1 MTTLLPTMMPIVGLM
16 ALGVV
21 AARLRILN
29 EAGVKGLVLFVFN
42 FSIPALLLTG
52 MADLELQADL
62 EWDFLIAFYAASFAT
77 YGLGVALAGIRYRR
91 PLEDQAIFGMGAGFS
106 NLVLLGLPVVITA
119 LGPEAMLPLLIIIG
133 LHSATFMPLTVLLVQ
148 AGRDGEGSGGAR
160 TVRLL
165 AEILRNPIVIGIL
178 VGLLVNATGA
188 PLWAGLATMLDL
200 LGAAAIPCA
209 LFAMGASLTTYPLA
223 GDAGPALVLSALKLV
238 VHPLLVWAI
247 AVPVLGGSGIAVTV
261 AVLLAA
267 MPSAVNV
274 YLFGARYE
282 AAADVAARTVLLTT
296 VGSMVTVSVVLALLG
311 S

>member
-1 MTTLLPTMMPIVGLM
+1 VTTLLHTMMPIVGLM
-16 ALGVV
+16 ALGVA
-21 AARLRILN
+21 AARLRVLN

-52 MADLELQADL
+52 MADLELRADL
-62 EWDFLIAFYAASFAT
+62 EWDFLVAFYAASFAT
-77 YGLGVALAGIRYRR
+77 YGLGVALAAIRYRR

-119 LGPEAMLPLLIIIG
+119 LGPEAMLPLLIVIG
-133 LHSATFMPLTVLLVQ
+133 LHSATFMPLTVLMIQ
-148 AGRDGEGSGGAR
+148 AGRDGGGPGGAR
-160 TVRLL
+160 VVRLL

-178 VGLLVNATGA
+178 IGLLVNATGA
-188 PLWAGLATMLDL
+188 PLWTGLATMLDL

-223 GDAGPALVLSALKLV
+223 GEAGPALALSALKLV

-282 AAADVAARTVLLTT
+282 AAADVAARTVLFTT
-296 VGSMVTVSVVLALLG
+296 VCSMITVSVALALLG
-311 S
+311 N